1 MEDEK
6 DNNIDINEDNINKN
20 EIIEESEKN
29 DNATNKAKK
38 VFGHISKKL
47 IKKSPP
53 IEKNT
58 VVYQIPG
65 TGDVK
70 FKNYSKI
77 TNDIRKVEIM
87 IKKENKF
94 MHKQQMKNNEQNK
107 EKMTIDYSNIYD
119 DDDKIGDNIFDI
131 ENYDISKVIQKFKI
145 DPEQRTVEDLYI
157 LKNYLSQTKLA
168 KNFQN
173 EFYNDPK
180 MIETLITFCGLEFRY
195 NKFNDKDTIF
205 KIGDVSDNFYMILKG
220 KVDLYKTLKKVE
232 ELTGHEYFKY
242 LINLKK
248 SNELYRYKLCIH
260 NNLKEF
266 RIHPEDEELLPYI
279 YLHFILEDING
290 GKQIKDF
297 KSILDFVQINPKDLG
312 LDEDQVN
319 STEYIMEK
327 YSTIKKKFPD
337 IPKDK
342 FREYRFINNNII
354 KREVKLYDYNKFMSF
369 EEMEYFGEN
378 SIENNTSRNGTSICQ
393 GETEVIY
400 LTNKLYINNILVK
413 KAINLEKKTS
423 FFSKNYLFNKIPPK
437 KFEKKYFS
445 LFIYETYHK
454 GDILFKENDKLK
466 YVYFIKEGN
475 VKLLSSKSILEL
487 ELLITELNKKI
498 IMVQNYFNNNS
509 SYDNDITSY
518 NYNTIKSDI
527 PDMINHINK
536 KENIEIL
543 ILKDS
548 EEVGIE
554 SYFLGVDNFATCVVD
569 SLFANVY
576 KIDIKYLT
584 EIFEKEK
591 PCFYDLVH
599 RVEKKLKL
607 YSKRL
612 FEINNVKISMTDMKI
627 TEEQNATY
635 KTELTNNLNTSNFST
650 QTWIGANYS
659 KLKEVI
665 SNNNIKNNENKHN
678 NSNELTL
685 TLPNISRGK
694 HSSSS
699 SRNAYNY
706 YMNLTKSKTKS
717 VKSNKIINKNSINKY
732 SYNNLDVKDIY
743 FKTNSNKNTNY
754 NSKSSISWNKR
765 KKFKNRF
772 YRIMVSNPRDR
783 RKIFLYEEE
792 FLFKLK
798 HDMNN
803 LIKEKL
809 VLTRSITND
818 NLSKEKE
825 KIEIKEDT
833 DNFLNKEM
841 SENKKNENN
850 ETGENITK
858 TISQDNTTKE
868 LNNNDDV
875 KMPENNEI
883 KEEREQN
890 NNNNNYDRPK
900 TKDVTDKNN
909 EEKIEEKKV
918 LITEVN
924 NNSKINKDIRNTF
937 LKTDFF
943 SKNNKYIS
951 NNLLYH
957 NNQSSKKY
965 LINLKKKFSDDNLNK
980 KELIEKKIFKNE
992 DKNLNDN
999 KQRINQNIFNSHMII
1014 NHQKKIEHP
1023 YYSPLTL
1030 IKQQKYRIFVENDKF
1045 LEDKKRLEMEQKN
1058 NYKKRGL
1065 NEFGYPLYYYKRFIR
1080 RDKITYN
1087 TDEV

>member
-1 MEDEK
+1 MEEEK
-6 DNNIDINEDNINKN
+6 DYNIDINEDNINKN
-20 EIIEESEKN
+20 EIINESEKN
-29 DNATNKAKK
+29 DNAKK
-38 VFGHISKKL
+38 LFGHALKKL
-47 IKKSPP
+47 NKKSPP

-70 FKNYSKI
+70 FKNYTKI
-77 TNDIRKVEIM
+77 TNDIRKVEKM

-94 MHKQQMKNNEQNK
+94 KHKLQMENNDQNK

-119 DDDKIGDNIFDI
+119 DDIIGDNIFDI
-131 ENYDISKVIQKFKI
+131 EKYDISQVIQKFKI

-168 KNFQN
+168 KSYEK

-180 MIETLITFCGLEFRY
+180 MIEILITFCGLEFRY
-195 NKFNDKDTIF
+195 KKFNDKDTIF
-205 KIGDVSDNFYMILKG
+205 KIGDTSDNFYMILTG

-248 SNELYRYKLCIH
+248 NNELYRYKLCLH
-260 NNLKEF
+260 SNLKEF
-266 RIHPEDEELLPYI
+266 KINSEDEDLLPYI
-279 YLHFILEDING
+279 YLHFVFEDING

-297 KSILDFVQINPKDLG
+297 KSILDFVEINPKDLG

-319 STEYIMEK
+319 STEYLMEK
-327 YSTIKKKFPD
+327 YNTIKKKFPE

-378 SIENNTSRNGTSICQ
+378 SIENNTSRNGTMVCQ

-400 LTNKLYINNILVK
+400 LTNKLYIHNILIK

-423 FFSKNYLFNKIPPK
+423 FLSKNYLFNKIPPK

-454 GDILFKENDKLK
+454 GDILFKENDKLQ

-498 IMVQNYFNNNS
+498 IMVQKYFNNNS
-509 SYDNDITSY
+509 SYDNDIINYT
-518 NYNTIKSDI
+518 YNTIKSDI

-543 ILKDS
+543 ILKDN

-554 SYFLGVDNFATCVVD
+554 SYFLGVDNFTTCIVD

-576 KIDIKYLT
+576 KIDIKFLT
-584 EIFEKEK
+584 EIFDKEK
-591 PCFYDLVH
+591 PSFYDLVH

-607 YSKRL
+607 YCKRL

-627 TEEQNATY
+627 SEEQNTTY

-650 QTWIGANYS
+650 QTMIGANYS

-665 SNNNIKNNENKHN
+665 SNNSIKNNNHKHN

-694 HSSSS
+694 HSSSN

-706 YMNLTKSKTKS
+706 YMNLTKSNSKS
-717 VKSNKIINKNSINKY
+717 IKSSKIINKNNINKY
-732 SYNNLDVKDIY
+732 SYNSLEAKDIY
-743 FKTNSNKNTNY
+743 FLSNSNKNINY

-765 KKFKNRF
+765 KKFKNKF
-772 YRIMVSNPRDR
+772 YKIMESNARDR

-798 HDMNN
+798 NDMNN

-809 VLTRSITND
+809 VLTRSVTNG

-825 KIEIKEDT
+825 KIEIK
-833 DNFLNKEM
+833 DNIDKILKKEI
-841 SENKKNENN
+841 NENS
-850 ETGENITK
+850 EPGENITK
-858 TISQDNTTKE
+858 NISQDNTTKE
-868 LNNNDDV
+868 INNNEDIKIPDIS
-875 KMPENNEI
+875 EI
-883 KEEREQN
+883 KEERNQ
-890 NNNNNYDRPK
+890 NNNNYDISK
-900 TKDVTDKNN
+900 TKDATGKNN

-918 LITEVN
+918 LITEIN
-924 NNSKINKDIRNTF
+924 NNSKINKDIRNSF

-957 NNQSSKKY
+957 NDQSSKKY
-965 LINLKKKFSDDNLNK
+965 LINLKKKFSDNNHIK
-980 KELIEKKIFKNE
+980 KELIEKKISKNE
-992 DKNLNDN
+992 EKIANAN
-999 KQRINQNIFNSHMII
+999 KQKINQNIFNSQIII

-1030 IKQQKYRIFVENDKF
+1030 IKQQKYRIFIENDKF
-1045 LEDKKRLEMEQKN
+1045 LEDKKRYEINQKN

-1065 NEFGYPLYYYKRFIR
+1065 NEFGYPLYDYKRLIR
-1080 RDKITYN
+1080 RNKITNN
-1087 TDEV
+1087 TEEV

>member
-6 DNNIDINEDNINKN
+6 DNNKDIKEDNNNNN
-20 EIIEESEKN
+20 EIIKKSEEA
-29 DNATNKAKK
+29 DNATIKANKLS
-38 VFGHISKKL
+38 GHILRKL
-47 IKKSPP
+47 SKKSPP
-53 IEKNT
+53 IDKNT

-65 TGDVK
+65 TGEAK
-70 FKNYSKI
+70 FKNYTKI
-77 TNDIRKVEIM
+77 TNDIKRVEIM
-87 IKKENKF
+87 IKKENKIK
-94 MHKQQMKNNEQNK
+94 HRLNMKNNEQSN
-107 EKMTIDYSNIYD
+107 EKMTIDYYNIY
-119 DDDKIGDNIFDI
+119 DDDKIGDNLFDI
-131 ENYDISKVIQKFKI
+131 ENYDISQVIQKFKI

-168 KNFQN
+168 KSFQN

-180 MIETLITFCGLEFRY
+180 MIETLITFSGLEFRY
-195 NKFNDKDTIF
+195 KKFNDKDIIF
-205 KIGDVSDNFYMILKG
+205 KIGDASDNFYMILTG
-220 KVDLYKTLKKVE
+220 KVDLYKTLSKVE

-242 LINLKK
+242 IINLKK
-248 SNELYRYKLCIH
+248 NKELYRYKLCLH
-260 NNLKEF
+260 NNAKEF
-266 RIHPEDEELLPYI
+266 RIHSEDEDILPYI
-279 YLHFILEDING
+279 YLHFVFEDING
-290 GKQIKDF
+290 GKQITDF
-297 KSILDFVQINPKDLG
+297 KSILDFIEINPKDLG
-312 LDEDQVN
+312 LDGDQVN

-327 YSTIKKKFPD
+327 YNTIKKRFPE

-354 KREVKLYDYNKFMSF
+354 KRQVKLYDYNKFMSL

-378 SIENNTSRNGTSICQ
+378 SIENDTSRNGTMVCQ
-393 GETEVIY
+393 GETEVVY
-400 LTNKLYINNILVK
+400 LTNRLYINNILVK

-423 FFSKNYLFNKIPPK
+423 FLSKNYLFNKIPQK
-437 KFEKKYFS
+437 KFEKRYFS

-454 GDILFKENDKLK
+454 GDILFKENDKLQ
-466 YVYFIKEGN
+466 YVYFIKEGH

-509 SYDNDITSY
+509 SYENGIISY
-518 NYNTIKSDI
+518 TYNTIKSDI

-536 KENIEIL
+536 RENIEIL

-554 SYFLGVDNFATCVVD
+554 SYFLGVDNFASCVVD
-569 SLFANVY
+569 SLFAKVY
-576 KIDIKYLT
+576 KIDVNYLT

-591 PCFYDLVH
+591 PCFYELVH

-627 TEEQNATY
+627 TDERNTTY
-635 KTELTNNLNTSNFST
+635 KTELNNNLNTSNFST
-650 QTWIGANYS
+650 QTRIGANYG

-665 SNNNIKNNENKHN
+665 SNNSIKNNSHKHN
-678 NSNELTL
+678 NSNELAL

-694 HSSSS
+694 LN

-706 YMNLTKSKTKS
+706 YMNLTKTKTKS
-717 VKSNKIINKNSINKY
+717 IKSNKINKNNINKY
-732 SYNNLDVKDIY
+732 SYNNLEIKDIY
-743 FKTNSNKNTNY
+743 FQTNSNKNTNY

-765 KKFKNRF
+765 KKFKNKF
-772 YRIMVSNPRDR
+772 FKILEMNPRER

-792 FLFKLK
+792 FLYKLK
-798 HDMNN
+798 NDMNN
-803 LIKEKL
+803 MIKEKL
-809 VLTRSITND
+809 CLTRSVTNG
-818 NLSKEKE
+818 NLDKEKE
-825 KIEIKEDT
+825 KMEIK
-833 DNFLNKEM
+833 DNIDKMSNKENIKDQKNEK
-841 SENKKNENN
+841 SENNEKN

-858 TISQDNTTKE
+858 NISQDNTTKE
-868 LNNNDDV
+868 INNNDDV
-875 KMPENNEI
+875 KNTDNNEI
-883 KEEREQN
+883 KEEKGKN
-890 NNNNNYDRPK
+890 NNNDISK

-909 EEKIEEKKV
+909 DEKIEEKKV
-918 LITEVN
+918 LITEIN
-924 NNSKINKDIRNTF
+924 NNSRINKDIRKSF

-943 SKNNKYIS
+943 AKNNNYIS
-951 NNLLYH
+951 NNLLYYS

-992 DKNLNDN
+992 DKNLNIN
-999 KQRINQNIFNSHMII
+999 KQRMNQNIFNSHMII
-1014 NHQKKIEHP
+1014 NHHKKIEHP

-1030 IKQQKYRIFVENDKF
+1030 IKQQKYKIFVENDKF
-1045 LEDKKRLEMEQKN
+1045 FEDKKRQEMEQKN

-1065 NEFGYPLYYYKRFIR
+1065 NEYGYPLCFYKRFIR
-1080 RDKITYN
+1080 RNNITN
-1087 TDEV
+1087 IAVEA